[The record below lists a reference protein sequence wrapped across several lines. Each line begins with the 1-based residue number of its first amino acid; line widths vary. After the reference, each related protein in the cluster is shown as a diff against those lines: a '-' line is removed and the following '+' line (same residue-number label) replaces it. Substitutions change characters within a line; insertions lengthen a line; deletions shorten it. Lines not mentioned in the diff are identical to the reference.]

1 MPLTTLVVDDEPL
14 AREGLRMLLAEDAEV
29 AAIHEA
35 RNGREAVAAIRK
47 SRPDLVFLD
56 VQMPE
61 MDGFAVLE
69 QVAEDFMPAVVMVT
83 AHDQYA
89 IRAFEINA
97 IDYLLKPVTAARFAQ
112 ALERVKLWLRCTP
125 PQETGRQILAL
136 LETIRSPRCYVKRL
150 AIQSAGRT
158 FFLPV
163 EEVDWIQ
170 SAENYVELHAGKGS
184 HLLHVTMTALEQSLD
199 PEIFLRIH
207 RSVMVNIKRIKE
219 IRPGVHTGYM
229 IVLDNGVRLQSGRT
243 YHDRIKTLTAN
254 PF

>member
-1 MPLTTLVVDDEPL
+1 MKIRALIVDDEQL
-14 AREGLRMLLAEDAEV
+14 ARQRVRLLLGEEPDVEV
-29 AAIHEA
+29 IGES
-35 RNGREAVAAIRK
+35 GDGFEAVDQIQATK
-47 SRPDLVFLD
+47 PDLVFLD

-112 ALERVKLWLRCTP
+112 ALERAKLWLRCTP

-136 LETIRSPRCYVKRL
+136 LETIRSPRRYVKRL

-199 PEIFLRIH
+199 PETFLRIH
-207 RSVMVNIKRIKE
+207 RSVIVNIKRIKE
-219 IRPGVHTGYM
+219 IRPGTHTGYM